1 MLNLNSLILILQF
14 SLYVL
19 WPIFFSPTLGFK
31 CLQKA
36 LKSLHVF
43 PPCAMP
49 KVLKK
54 YKDDESR
61 KDSGLRFFNK
71 NARVTLEVV
80 LRPHLDHWPS
90 EEGG

>member
-1 MLNLNSLILILQF
+1 MAN
-14 SLYVL
+14 
-19 WPIFFSPTLGFK
+19 IFFPTLGFK

-36 LKSLHVF
+36 LKSLYIF

-49 KVLKK
+49 KVLKG

-71 NARVTLEVV
+71 NARMTLEVV
-80 LRPHLDHWPS
+80 LRPHLDHWPL

>member
-1 MLNLNSLILILQF
+1 MA
-14 SLYVL
+14 
-19 WPIFFSPTLGFK
+19 IFFVCIVANIFPPTLGFK

-36 LKSLHVF
+36 LKSLHIF
-43 PPCAMP
+43 TPWAMP
-49 KVLKK
+49 KVLKG
-54 YKDDESR
+54 YNDDESR
-61 KDSGLRFFNK
+61 KDSGLCLFNK